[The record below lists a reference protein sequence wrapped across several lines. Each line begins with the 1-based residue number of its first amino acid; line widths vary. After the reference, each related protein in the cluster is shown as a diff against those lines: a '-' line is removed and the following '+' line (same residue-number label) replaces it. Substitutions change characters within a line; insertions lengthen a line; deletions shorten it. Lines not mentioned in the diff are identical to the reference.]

1 MAHSSLPV
9 RAGLMPEARCAA
21 GRALPPGRGGVD
33 TAAHG
38 SGRGWRMAAMTMRR
52 ALRILGWGLFSL
64 AALAISGL
72 LLADHLT
79 PPATGKPSAAL
90 PPRADATAL
99 DRELAPL
106 LAAHPGQTGA
116 LLVNDGVDAF
126 AARAL
131 SAQRAGRSLDLQY
144 YIWHDDLA
152 GRLLGREV
160 WRAAERGVRVRML
173 LDDMNA
179 KGMDSKLLLLDAHP
193 NIEIRLYNPF
203 RNRTGLARI
212 VELAQRFFSVNHRMH
227 NKAWIADN
235 RVAVVGGRNIG
246 VEYFGAGED
255 VNFRDLDMV
264 LFGPAVQ
271 ETSAI
276 FDRYWNSEA
285 VVPLTA
291 LTRAPKAGFDS
302 LGQQIETEAA
312 GPEAQHYLRRLA
324 ESTRVQDYA
333 RQQLVPFW
341 SDRLHLY
348 ADPPLKGR
356 DDASADWLVGRIARD
371 IAGAKRKA
379 LLISPYFVPGDDGT
393 EALKRLVREGAT
405 VGVVTNSLAAN
416 DVPAVYGGY
425 SQYRAE
431 LLRGGAHVYE
441 LRAQGDPGSSLFGSS
456 GASLHT
462 KAYVIDDRRGFI
474 GSFNMDARSAYLN
487 TEMGVMFDDPGL
499 AHALRDEY
507 LRLSGPE
514 LSYWVTLDA
523 AGDPRWLDRTRT
535 PPRMLA
541 VAPDTTRWQR
551 ATARVVSWLP
561 IESQL

>member
-1 MAHSSLPV
+1 
-9 RAGLMPEARCAA
+9 
-21 GRALPPGRGGVD
+21 
-33 TAAHG
+33 
-38 SGRGWRMAAMTMRR
+38 MAAMTMRR
-52 ALRILGWGLFSL
+52 ALRILGWGAFSL
-64 AALAISGL
+64 AALAFSGL

-79 PPATGKPSAAL
+79 PPATGTPSVAL
-90 PPRADATAL
+90 APQADATAL

-106 LAAHPGQTGA
+106 QAAHPGQTGA

-152 GRLLGREV
+152 GRLLAREV

-179 KGMDSKLLLLDAHP
+179 KSMDSKLLLLDAHP

-203 RNRTGLARI
+203 RNRTGLARAA
-212 VELAQRFFSVNHRMH
+212 ELAQRFFSVNHRMH

-235 RVAVVGGRNIG
+235 RVAVTGGRNIG

-271 ETSAI
+271 EASTI
-276 FDRYWNSEA
+276 FDRYWNSPA
-285 VVPLTA
+285 VVPLAA
-291 LTRAPKAGFDS
+291 LADAPKAGFDTLAQS
-302 LGQQIETEAA
+302 IETEAA
-312 GPEAQHYLRRLA
+312 GPDAKRYLRRLEGSA
-324 ESTRVQDYA
+324 RVQDYA

-341 SDRLHLY
+341 STNIHLQ

-356 DDASADWLVGRIARD
+356 DDATEGWLVDRIARD
-371 IAGAKRKA
+371 IAGARHEA
-379 LLISPYFVPGDDGT
+379 LLISPYFVPGDDGAA
-393 EALKRLVREGAT
+393 ALARLSRMGAA
-405 VGVVTNSLAAN
+405 VGVITNSLAAN

-425 SQYRAE
+425 RNHREA
-431 LLRGGAHVYE
+431 LLRGGVDVYE
-441 LRAQGDPGSSLFGSS
+441 IRAQGTPGSSVFGSS

-462 KAYVIDDRRGFI
+462 KAYVVDDRRGFI

-487 TEMGVMFDDPGL
+487 TEMGVLFDDPGL
-499 AHALRDEY
+499 AQALRQEY
-507 LRLSGPE
+507 ERLSSPP
-514 LSYWVTLDA
+514 LSYRVVLGADGDTRWV
-523 AGDPRWLDRTRT
+523 DRTHR
-535 PPRMLA
+535 PPQ
-541 VAPDTTRWQR
+541 VIDVPPDTTTTQR
-551 ATARVVSWLP
+551 VVARVVSWLP
-561 IESQL
+561 LESQL

>member
-1 MAHSSLPV
+1 
-9 RAGLMPEARCAA
+9 
-21 GRALPPGRGGVD
+21 
-33 TAAHG
+33 
-38 SGRGWRMAAMTMRR
+38 MAAMTMRR
-52 ALRILGWGLFSL
+52 ALRILGWGAFSL
-64 AALAISGL
+64 ASLTFSGL

-79 PPATGKPSAAL
+79 PPATGKPSVAL
-90 PPRADATAL
+90 APQPQVTAL

-152 GRLLGREV
+152 GRLLAREV
-160 WRAAERGVRVRML
+160 WRAAERGVHVRML

-203 RNRTGLARI
+203 RNRTGLARV
-212 VELAQRFFSVNHRMH
+212 VELAQRFVSVNHRMH

-271 ETSAI
+271 EASDI
-276 FDRYWNSEA
+276 FDRYWNSPA
-285 VVPLTA
+285 VVPLAA
-291 LTRAPKAGFDS
+291 LADEPKAGFGTLAQS
-302 LGQQIETEAA
+302 IEAEAA
-312 GPEAQHYLRRLA
+312 GPDAKRYMRRLRG
-324 ESTRVQDYA
+324 SSRVQDYA

-341 SDRLHLY
+341 TTRLHLQ

-356 DDASADWLVGRIARD
+356 DDATGGWLVDRIARD
-371 IAGAKRKA
+371 IAGAKREA
-379 LLISPYFVPGDDGT
+379 LLISPYFVPGDDGAA
-393 EALKRLVREGAT
+393 ALAGMAHAGKMI
-405 VGVVTNSLAAN
+405 GVVTNSLAAN

-425 SQYRAE
+425 RNYRDG
-431 LLRGGAHVYE
+431 LLRGGVQVYE
-441 LRAQGDPGSSLFGSS
+441 IRARGTGGGSGNLFGSS

-462 KAYVIDDRRGFI
+462 KAYVIDGTRGFI
-474 GSFNMDARSAYLN
+474 GSFNLDARSAYLN
-487 TEMGVMFDDPGL
+487 TEMGVLFDDPGL
-499 AHALRDEY
+499 ARALREEY
-507 LRLSGPE
+507 RRLSGPA
-514 LSYWVTLDA
+514 LSYRVVLDK
-523 AGDPRWLDRTRT
+523 AGETQWIDRSHQ
-535 PPRMLA
+535 PPRVFVL
-541 VAPDTTRWQR
+541 APDTTTRQR
-551 ATARVVSWLP
+551 VFARVVSWLP
-561 IESQL
+561 VESQL